1 MLSGHV
7 GAPTTTTKPQVKID
21 DKTTMMKKVEDYFM
35 GGVACKTLVGIM
47 RNVKIVRDD
56 KTGKIVDIIGLENAN
71 DCASDA
77 MIFNTRVRG
86 ELELGYS
93 SAVIGGEC
101 ALFVAVPGAMIFN
114 AAAKF
119 LFTLPLYSNLIFVV
133 LHLRRNI
140 DYIGYENISIGTSNV
155 SCQHRVSTRH
165 SEDVLRCLDVHCQ
178 RWSIVVSLGQVKGD
192 SKPSLAR
199 PQLQYGSMV
208 VGDAIKA
215 AVKDYEAK
223 KAKLSDQSENATAD
237 ARFTS

>member
-1 MLSGHV
+1 MRMLSGHV
-7 GAPTTTTKPQVKID
+7 GAPTTTTTTKPQVKID

-35 GGVACKTLVGIM
+35 GGVACKTLVGVM

-71 DCASDA
+71 DCASGA
-77 MIFNTRVRG
+77 MIFNT
-86 ELELGYS
+86 
-93 SAVIGGEC
+93 
-101 ALFVAVPGAMIFN
+101 
-114 AAAKF
+114 
-119 LFTLPLYSNLIFVV
+119 
-133 LHLRRNI
+133 
-140 DYIGYENISIGTSNV
+140 
-155 SCQHRVSTRH
+155 
-165 SEDVLRCLDVHCQ
+165 
-178 RWSIVVSLGQVKGD
+178 GD
-192 SKPSLAR
+192 SKTSLAR